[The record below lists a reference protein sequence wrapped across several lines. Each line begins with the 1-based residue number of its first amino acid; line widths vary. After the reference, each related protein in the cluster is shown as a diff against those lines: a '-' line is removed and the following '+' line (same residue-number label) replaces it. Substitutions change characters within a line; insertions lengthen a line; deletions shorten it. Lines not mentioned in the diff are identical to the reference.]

1 MFNVF
6 IFYWAAPRNLLA
18 STAYYFLYISCF
30 WDKVV
35 YFMVVFYKT
44 KPNIL
49 RIIDFKF
56 LGRGCGVPF
65 FSKKGTPA
73 KHLQKNY
80 NKTCLLFYDRTFG
93 YIRFSGVNVFETL
106 VYRYFSAADGK
117 LSVRVYGFVARG
129 QGDCTALYKYFAVR
143 M

>member
-30 WDKVV
+30 WGKVV
-35 YFMVVFYKT
+35 YFMVIFYKT

-56 LGRGCGVPF
+56 LGRGCG
-65 FSKKGTPA
+65 GA
-73 KHLQKNY
+73 
-80 NKTCLLFYDRTFG
+80 LLFKEGHPRK
-93 YIRFSGVNVFETL
+93 TL
-106 VYRYFSAADGK
+106 TKK
-117 LSVRVYGFVARG
+117 L
-129 QGDCTALYKYFAVR
+129 
-143 M
+143 